1 MKHISIAL
9 QPSEAKRIKPQVLKM
24 MESTTPI
31 VFRDRYG
38 RMFVAVHGLKNRG
51 FNGYTE
57 ETLRKYVEAH
67 SDIKSDEQLYILSC
81 FSATNQLR
89 NVNNKMYVET
99 QYPVFVGGINIA
111 DEYEASVSFNIITEE
126 NEVGIFARQ
135 LAVALSISEEEATAI
150 INGED

>member
-1 MKHISIAL
+1 MKHLSISL
-9 QPSEAKRIKPQVLKM
+9 QPSEAERIKLQVLKM

-38 RMFVAVHGLKNRG
+38 RMFVTVHGLKNRG

-67 SDIKSDEQLYILSC
+67 SDIKPDEQLYILSC

-99 QYPVFVGGINIA
+99 QYPVFFGGINIA

-135 LAVALSISEEEATAI
+135 LAMTLSISEEEATAI